1 MHRRHFLTSL
11 ALTFPALSA
20 TAALGDG
27 PDGIQPGAYYPVRV
41 LGAGQSTR
49 IDHVI
54 VTDGRQAL
62 SINWRSGAALYDEDR
77 IDLSGVGG
85 GIGALFRTPF
95 RSRWRQAL
103 PLGTVEIDR
112 GRNTLIARVE
122 DAAPLLGAAATVAAG
137 HFSWDLPGRLAP
149 GGAPAAGGEPAGAL
163 RIEEDGRLLVS
174 LPQMVAQV

>member
-11 ALTFPALSA
+11 ALTLPALAA
-20 TAALGDG
+20 TGAQADNRE
-27 PDGIQPGAYYPVRV
+27 GIHAGAYYPVRV
-41 LGAGQSTR
+41 LGQGQSTR
-49 IDHVI
+49 IDHFI

-62 SINWRSGAALYDEDR
+62 SIHWRSGAALYDEDR

-95 RSRWRQAL
+95 RSRWVQAQ

-112 GRNTLIARVE
+112 GRNRLIARVE
-122 DAAPLLGAAATVAAG
+122 EVGPLLGAAATVAAG
-137 HFSWDLPGRLAP
+137 RYSWDLPGRLAP
-149 GGAPAAGGEPAGAL
+149 GGAPAGGEPAGAL